1 MSVDQDAHVCA
12 APAQLGC
19 RDCRGVCKDGDME
32 CAMLKVKQ
40 PVFCPKLE
48 PFDPFRQLAG
58 DLLSSQR
65 SRSGQKARRNTN
77 ILVDFKEV

>member
-1 MSVDQDAHVCA
+1 
-12 APAQLGC
+12 
-19 RDCRGVCKDGDME
+19 
-32 CAMLKVKQ
+32 MLKEEQ

-48 PFDPFRQLAG
+48 PFDTFRQLAG
-58 DLLSSQR
+58 DMLSSQR